1 MAKLTYFKRYRMEVD
16 LRRPQPRAELPFG
29 YWWLPWHDSL
39 LDVHAEVKHLC
50 FHNDLDSVVFPSLGH
65 PAGCR
70 ELMLAIRGRP
80 GFCPGAT
87 WLVVSSAASAESAAG
102 GCVGTVQG
110 LLDGDGCGLI
120 QNLGV
125 VPEHRGKGIGKAL
138 LLQVL
143 AGFAAAGA
151 GRAILEVTARNEPAV
166 RMYRSSGFRN
176 QKTLYKGVEV
186 PEPAGVGVGL

>member
-1 MAKLTYFKRYRMEVD
+1 MPKLTYFKRHRMEVD
-16 LRRPQPRAELPFG
+16 LRPPHPAAELPFG

-50 FHNDLDSVVFPSLGH
+50 FQLDLDAVVFPSLGH

-87 WLVVSSAASAESAAG
+87 WLVVSSAATAESPAG
-102 GCVGTVQG
+102 GCVATVQG
-110 LLDGDGCGLI
+110 LIDDRGLGAI

-125 VPEHRGKGIGKAL
+125 VPDHRGRGLGRTL
-138 LLQVL
+138 LLKAL

-151 GRAILEVTARNEPAV
+151 KRAFLEVTARNEPAV
-166 RMYRSSGFRN
+166 GMYRSVGFRN
-176 QKTLYKGVEV
+176 IRTIYKGVEV
-186 PEPAGVGVGL
+186 PEPAGVGAGV